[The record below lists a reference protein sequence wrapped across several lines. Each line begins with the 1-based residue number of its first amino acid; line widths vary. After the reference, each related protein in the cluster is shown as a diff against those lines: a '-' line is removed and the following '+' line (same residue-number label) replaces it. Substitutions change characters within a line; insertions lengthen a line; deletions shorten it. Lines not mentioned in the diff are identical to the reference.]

1 MIANAFLLAFRQI
14 LRNPMRSLLTVL
26 GIVIGVAAVI
36 TMVTVGNGATVAVR
50 EQIESFGN
58 NQLMLRPGQRLGPGG
73 SAGAPAFKI
82 EDVEALESQIAGI
95 VSVAP
100 QTTRN
105 VVVVANGKNWSTSV
119 IGTTN
124 DYFVTD
130 NRALSDGRFFEPA
143 EEVSGAAVCVI
154 GATVQ
159 KELYGDI
166 SAVGQMLRVRRFS
179 CRVVGVLQE
188 KGTAAMGGDQDDLVV
203 MPFNTVS
210 RRLVGRTRVGVLLI
224 DINPESDRE
233 HLKASVKE
241 LMRERR
247 ALSQGDPDNFMVLD
261 TAEIAEKVAS
271 TTKIM
276 TTLLGAVAAVSLLVG
291 GIGIMNIMLVSVTER
306 TREIGVRLAIGATQ
320 KEVLMQF
327 LIEAVVLGCLG
338 GGLGVALAFVASIGL
353 ASVMGVPFT
362 FDLAINL
369 ISFAFAALTGIVF
382 GYFPARSAA
391 RLDPIEA
398 VRHE

>member
-1 MIANAFLLAFRQI
+1 M
-14 LRNPMRSLLTVL
+14 
-26 GIVIGVAAVI
+26 
-36 TMVTVGNGATVAVR
+36 
-50 EQIESFGN
+50 
-58 NQLMLRPGQRLGPGG
+58 
-73 SAGAPAFKI
+73 
-82 EDVEALESQIAGI
+82 
-95 VSVAP
+95 
-100 QTTRN
+100 
-105 VVVVANGKNWSTSV
+105 

-154 GATVQ
+154 CATVQ

-166 SAVGQMLRVRRFS
+166 SAVGETSKRVRRFS

-338 GGLGVALAFVASIGL
+338 GGPWSSACFCCLNRIGFRHGSSL
-353 ASVMGVPFT
+353 
-362 FDLAINL
+362 
-369 ISFAFAALTGIVF
+369 
-382 GYFPARSAA
+382 YF
-391 RLDPIEA
+391 
-398 VRHE
+398 

>member
-1 MIANAFLLAFRQI
+1 M
-14 LRNPMRSLLTVL
+14 
-26 GIVIGVAAVI
+26 
-36 TMVTVGNGATVAVR
+36 
-50 EQIESFGN
+50 
-58 NQLMLRPGQRLGPGG
+58 
-73 SAGAPAFKI
+73 
-82 EDVEALESQIAGI
+82 
-95 VSVAP
+95 
-100 QTTRN
+100 
-105 VVVVANGKNWSTSV
+105 